1 MMGLFRTLLSSA
13 LVLTALVLVAPSHGQ
28 NLEAYQF
35 DEPAQEALFKEL
47 IDELRCP
54 KCQNQSIAD
63 SNAELARDLRDRTYF
78 MVKEGATKQEVID
91 FMVARYGDFVHYQP
105 PLTFVTSIL
114 WWGPIAVLAVGGLV
128 ILFRVRQQRSTEV
141 ELSDDERAQLAT
153 LRSEATARNEEKEG
167 KES

>member
-1 MMGLFRTLLSSA
+1 MMNFIRTLVSA
-13 LVLTALVLVAPSHGQ
+13 SLVLFLLVASNASLSQ
-28 NLEAYQF
+28 NLEAYTF

-47 IDELRCP
+47 INELRCP

-63 SNAELARDLRDRTYF
+63 SNADLARDLRDRTYF

-114 WWGPIAVLAVGGLV
+114 WWGPVAVLAIGGLV
-128 ILFRVRQQRSTEV
+128 VLFRVRQQRSSEV
-141 ELSDDERAQLAT
+141 ELSEQERQRLAA
-153 LRSEATARNEEKEG
+153 LKAEAKQDKT
-167 KES
+167 

>member
-1 MMGLFRTLLSSA
+1 MVRI
-13 LVLTALVLVAPSHGQ
+13 VLTATVLMATLLLSMPSSAQ

-35 DEPAQEALFKEL
+35 DEPAQEAIFKEL
-47 IDELRCP
+47 INELRCP

-105 PLTFVTSIL
+105 PVTFVTSIL
-114 WWGPIAVLAVGGLV
+114 WWGPIVVVAIGGLV
-128 ILFRVRQQRSTEV
+128 IVFRVRQQRSAEV
-141 ELSDDERAQLAT
+141 ELSDEERQRLAALQSQANKDEER
-153 LRSEATARNEEKEG
+153 
-167 KES
+167 

>member
-1 MMGLFRTLLSSA
+1 MMNFIRTLVSA
-13 LVLTALVLVAPSHGQ
+13 SLVLFLLVASNVSLSQ
-28 NLEAYQF
+28 NLEAYTF

-47 IDELRCP
+47 INELRCP

-63 SNAELARDLRDRTYF
+63 SNADLARDLRDRTYF

-114 WWGPIAVLAVGGLV
+114 WWGPVAVLAIGGLV
-128 ILFRVRQQRSTEV
+128 VLFRVRQQRSTEV
-141 ELSDDERAQLAT
+141 ELSEQERHRLAA
-153 LRSEATARNEEKEG
+153 LKAEAKQDKT
-167 KES
+167 S